1 MGGELRAPL
10 KIVIDHEL
18 AIEYQGKWIAVR
30 PLTVGAARHA
40 GGEIANTCKP
50 NDACGP
56 QH

>member
-18 AIEYQGKWIAVR
+18 TLEYQGKWIAVR
-30 PLTVGAARHA
+30 PLAVGAARYA
-40 GGEIANTCKP
+40 GGEIANTCKS
-50 NDACGP
+50 NDDRGP